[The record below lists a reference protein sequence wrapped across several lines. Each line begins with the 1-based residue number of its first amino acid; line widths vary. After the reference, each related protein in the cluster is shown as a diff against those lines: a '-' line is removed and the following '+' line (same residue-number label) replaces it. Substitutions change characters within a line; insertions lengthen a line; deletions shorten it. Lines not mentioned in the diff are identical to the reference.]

1 MKKWTKRMARD
12 CCCWGVAGMQR
23 WSCENQTRRQS
34 GARAFSTR
42 PGWARN
48 EGSEAWRCDW
58 ACLLGP
64 PAKRSSCLQVCP
76 PFLQTNPVS
85 ATLQL
90 DFHYSFLRL
99 IRSRTPPFFQNLKTI
114 QLWSRLDGPVRRQP
128 SILALPFHLSHLLSR
143 RCWWRHISSYG
154 IQSHIV
160 LGPRLGFLTLQ
171 VRIYNRGVSNCC
183 WSSRLAN
190 FGIYCNWRSL
200 QRLNFLY
207 SIKTCSPMH
216 FPIETIYIYIYGS
229 SNFLTHCMPS
239 SSHNP
244 MTTIL
249 QAQQLGHWRYH
260 PTMNKR
266 EIEKNKNKNIK
277 TEHAFNSMSWT
288 IKEIW
293 ASGIRR
299 K

>member
-1 MKKWTKRMARD
+1 MSTVPSNKS
-12 CCCWGVAGMQR
+12 GVGNTATWLSLQLFEINPIKDPTILPKPQDNTTLVEAR
-23 WSCENQTRRQS
+23 WSSQ
-34 GARAFSTR
+34 
-42 PGWARN
+42 
-48 EGSEAWRCDW
+48 EATKYI
-58 ACLLGP
+58 GP
-64 PAKRSSCLQVCP
+64 
-76 PFLQTNPVS
+76 
-85 ATLQL
+85 
-90 DFHYSFLRL
+90 
-99 IRSRTPPFFQNLKTI
+99 
-114 QLWSRLDGPVRRQP
+114 
-128 SILALPFHLSHLLSR
+128 PFHLSHLLSR